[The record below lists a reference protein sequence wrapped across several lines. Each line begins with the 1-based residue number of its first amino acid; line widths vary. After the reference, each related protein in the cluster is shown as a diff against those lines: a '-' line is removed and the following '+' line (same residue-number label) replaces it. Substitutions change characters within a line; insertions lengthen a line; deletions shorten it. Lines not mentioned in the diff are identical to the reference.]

1 MIEKFSDDFEV
12 CECRGLSLGEIVN
25 AIKEYDLESV
35 EEIMEQTDAGTA
47 CGSCV
52 SIKES
57 GGDKELHLEDILR
70 DIKKGLTTA

>member
-12 CECRGLSLGEIVN
+12 CECRGLSLKEIVD
-25 AIKEYDLESV
+25 AIVEYDLESV
-35 EEIMEQTDAGTA
+35 GEIMDKTDAGTA

-57 GGDKELHLEDILR
+57 GGDNELHLEDILR
-70 DIKKGLTTA
+70 DIKRGLTIS